1 MCHKMEGSRVKLMP
15 YVVQNLIILIAIPGK
30 QNKTSKKR
38 GSSAVTQNQ
47 RQRAQA
53 RHESEAIG

>member
-1 MCHKMEGSRVKLMP
+1 MEGSLVKLMP
-15 YVVQNLIILIAIPGK
+15 YVVQNIIILIAILCK